1 MTTCPK
7 PDSGFWFARWKR
19 VLESWRD
26 RACAHACAGRR
37 LVRLPVTDQKESS
50 MAVFFILLWFW
61 LIYFLGLPA
70 FVIGL
75 LVGLVAIVVT
85 SLARRVF
92 PPGQPTS
99 DKRR

>member
-1 MTTCPK
+1 M
-7 PDSGFWFARWKR
+7 
-19 VLESWRD
+19 V
-26 RACAHACAGRR
+26 
-37 LVRLPVTDQKESS
+37 
-50 MAVFFILLWFW
+50 VFFILLWFW